1 MLPNYLKINDR
12 VLFIPYTTD
21 IPQLKIGRI
30 EKDYHGKLFIAYGD
44 NFCDDGE

>member
-21 IPQLKIGRI
+21 ILQLKIGRI